1 MSQPV
6 IIYDRIRNR
15 TKPETK
21 IYVQKNLALVAEVI
35 RLMQQKGWTQ
45 KVLAKELGKSESEVS
60 KWLSGLHNF
69 TLKSIAK
76 LEAVLE
82 ADLLV
87 VANAHNRETAISAA
101 TPYPIAPEK
110 HHTYSVI
117 SAVSEAP
124 TFQEDTERI

>member
-1 MSQPV
+1 MSQPN

-69 TLKSIAK
+69 TLKSITK

-87 VANAHNRETAISAA
+87 VAANQRFNSTH
-101 TPYPIAPEK
+101 PYFSP
-110 HHTYSVI
+110 SL
-117 SAVSEAP
+117 
-124 TFQEDTERI
+124 